1 MNTYLNIAR
10 LLARKATGTPLT
22 SQEQETLNAWLQ
34 DEKNR
39 ESQVEIESLSL
50 ARRIVELEQMDY
62 GKKMAARFHRERQ
75 QERRRLIIH
84 RCAYWI
90 SGVAALVLLVFSMN
104 FFFDGGQKERT
115 SVPVVA
121 KQGIIPGESKAMLT
135 LADGREFGIIENDG
149 KAVSQL
155 IDSVSTAEAIE
166 VSETAAT
173 NTPIYNTL
181 SVPRGGEFFHQLA
194 DGSKVWLNSDSE
206 LRFPETFA
214 DGERRIYLK
223 GEAFFEVEK
232 EERPFIVTTRQGDIR
247 VYGTRFCATDYEQQP
262 FSTVLVEG
270 SIGFRPSKGE
280 EICLT
285 PSQRL
290 EYNTETGSVKVE
302 TVDTSL
308 YTAWVNHYF
317 LFKGQALEEIM
328 TTLSR
333 WYNFNVVF
341 ADDSLRSIRLS
352 GRLYRNDDVQILLNS
367 YAKTAGIK
375 FKIKDNNIIITQ

>member
-1 MNTYLNIAR
+1 MNKHLNIAQ
-10 LLARKATGTPLT
+10 LIARKATDTPLT
-22 SQEQETLNAWLQ
+22 SQEQEVLDAWLH

-39 ESQVEIESLSL
+39 ESLAEIESLTL
-50 ARRIVELEQMDY
+50 ARRIVELEQAAY

-75 QERRRLIIH
+75 RERRKLLLH
-84 RCAYWI
+84 RCVYWV

-104 FFFDGGQKERT
+104 FFFNDGRKERT

-121 KQGIIPGESKAMLT
+121 KQSIIPGESKAVLT
-135 LADGREFGIIENDG
+135 LADGREFGITEDDG

-155 IDSVSTAEAIE
+155 IDSVSTAEAVE
-166 VSETAAT
+166 TSETAAT

-194 DGSKVWLNSDSE
+194 DGSKVWLNSESE

-232 EERPFIVTTRQGDIR
+232 DTRPFIVTTRQGDIR

-262 FSTVLVEG
+262 FSAVLVEG
-270 SIGFRPSKGE
+270 SIGFRPAMGE
-280 EICLT
+280 EVCLT

-290 EYNTETGSVKVE
+290 EYNAETGGVKVE
-302 TVDTSL
+302 VVDTSL
-308 YTAWVNHYF
+308 YTAWIEHYF
-317 LFKGQALEEIM
+317 LFRGQTLEEIM